1 MPIRKRPPPPDSLPA
16 QPPDPV
22 RAGRH
27 PGCTVTFFAFD
38 LETTELAADRAGG
51 VVPPISC
58 AGIALADGSVEGL
71 FLPAAEPACYDGAG
85 AMSQVGAV
93 RVVRRLE
100 ELVAAGSSLV
110 TWNGAGFD
118 LPVLARASGL
128 HDECVGLALGG
139 VDMMFQVLATK
150 GWPIKLAV
158 ALEGMGLPAKT
169 GDGLE
174 AVTLWREG
182 HHEQVLHYCTAD
194 AARTLQLALAAQGRA
209 LRWTSSKGMPQTMSL
224 AGGWLT
230 VAQCLKLPEPDTSWM
245 DQPLRREDLLAW
257 CTSG

>member
-1 MPIRKRPPPPDSLPA
+1 M
-16 QPPDPV
+16 
-22 RAGRH
+22 
-27 PGCTVTFFAFD
+27 TFFAFD

-58 AGIALADGSVEGL
+58 AGIVLAGGGVEGL
-71 FLPAAEPACYDGAG
+71 FLPSAEPECYDAAG
-85 AMSQVGAV
+85 TMTTVGAT
-93 RVVRRLE
+93 RVVRRLQ
-100 ELVAAGSSLV
+100 ELVAAGGTLV
-110 TWNGAGFD
+110 SWNGAGFD

-128 HDECVGLALGG
+128 HGECVRLALGG

-158 ALEGMGLPAKT
+158 ALQGMGLPAKT

-182 HHEQVLHYCTAD
+182 HHQQVLDYCTAD
-194 AARTLQLALAAQGRA
+194 AARTLQLAVAAQGQR
-209 LRWTSSKGMPQTMSL
+209 LRWSSSKGTPQSMSL

-230 VAQCLKLPEPDTSWM
+230 VEQCLQLPEPDTSWM
-245 DQPLRREDLLAW
+245 DQPLRRADLLAW
-257 CTSG
+257 CNGD